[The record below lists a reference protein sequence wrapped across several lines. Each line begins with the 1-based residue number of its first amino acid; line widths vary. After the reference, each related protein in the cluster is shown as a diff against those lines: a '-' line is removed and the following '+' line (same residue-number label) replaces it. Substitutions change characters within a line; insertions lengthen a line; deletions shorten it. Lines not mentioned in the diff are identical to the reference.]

1 MKKKLKI
8 GMLFTVIIFLSSC
21 EKYNICGCTYNATGL
36 AVEAQLMQADL
47 EINKMKKLVTNYKIF

>member
-36 AVEAQLMQADL
+36 AVDAQLMQKDL
-47 EINKMKKLVTNYKIF
+47 FGNKF